1 MGRFLIMATSPIKA
15 VFLDA
20 GNTLFTEKKLRSAI
34 YADIAEEFR
43 GAANPDLSKEAMSLA
58 YTSLPQSI
66 DGCFRFSLG
75 WFRFF
80 NAMVYESLGVS
91 TEDQEDAHQRT
102 VAVFEDPS
110 TYHLFE
116 EVPEVLTT
124 LKDMGL
130 QIGIISNW
138 SERLPEL
145 CAGLGIAD
153 QVDFITASAEIR
165 SEKPDGPIYA
175 RALFRAGV
183 PAEEA
188 LHVGDRMDRDV
199 RGALKA
205 GLRTAFLD
213 RSQKYD
219 KTREGIPVL
228 HNLSEL
234 LPLIKSVA
242 CATS

>member
-1 MGRFLIMATSPIKA
+1 MGRFRIMATSPIKA

-20 GNTLFTEKKLRSAI
+20 GNTLFTENKLRSAI
-34 YADIAEEFR
+34 YADIAGEF
-43 GAANPDLSKEAMSLA
+43 GGITSPSLSKEAMSA
-58 YTSLPQSI
+58 TYASLPQSI
-66 DGCFRFSLG
+66 DGCFRFSLD

-80 NAMVYESLGVS
+80 NAEVYEALGIS
-91 TEDQEDAHQRT
+91 AEKQEDAHQRT
-102 VAVFEDPS
+102 VEVFEDPN

-116 EVPEVLTT
+116 EVPEVLLA
-124 LKDMGL
+124 LKELGL

-175 RALFRAGV
+175 RALFRAGI

-188 LHVGDRMDRDV
+188 VHAGDRMDRDV

-205 GLRTAFLD
+205 GLRAAFLD
-213 RSQKYD
+213 RSREYD
-219 KTREGIPVL
+219 KTREGIPVI

-234 LPLIKSVA
+234 LPLIQSVA